1 MTLRIV
7 ALSLFIA
14 CFVGATVVPMTL
26 LRLNPLIAI
35 GLGSTLGIV
44 NVLLTYLLWRVQGD
58 YLRSLG
64 FRW

>member
-1 MTLRIV
+1 MTLRKV

-14 CFVGATVVPMTL
+14 CFVGAAVVPMTL
-26 LRLNPLIAI
+26 LGLNPLIAI

-44 NVLLTYLLWRVQGD
+44 NVLLTCLLWRVQGD
-58 YLRSLG
+58 YLRRLG